1 MKKLV
6 RILCTIVYSICYMIF
21 MPIVLGFA
29 FIMAIVFWVQSDKS
43 TFKEELKSEFKTWI
57 EAFPKPTKL
66 FEKNEDEFRW

>member
-43 TFKEELKSEFKTWI
+43 TFKEELKSEFKTLI

-66 FEKNEDEFRW
+66 FEKNEEEFRW